1 MLDDSVLDDQRRIF
15 ELDTGGL
22 LRMAALGGAQVRAAA
37 SAASEAGVD
46 DLAGYKP
53 RALVLLSTSG
63 VGPATCRSLAALL
76 GSSCPVPVVITDVMP
91 TWVGPLDV
99 VFAYG
104 ADGGD
109 TLLAESLEL
118 ATRRGASVILAAPD
132 EGPVGAAAAGRARTI
147 SPRIPVSEPLS
158 LAHAFTAGVRV
169 LTALGLLDTDT
180 DALADALDEQA
191 ERSHPRH
198 EISENPAKTLALRLA
213 DRIPLLW
220 GVDGTSTAV
229 AEHGSF
235 VLGRYAGIPCD
246 VTDYQQAVHRA
257 ALYRAAATAGSEAD
271 LFADPTEETTAG
283 WRVVL
288 LSTRDGERARF
299 TERTATA
306 ALPGA
311 DVLAPNESQQGDGV
325 RSSLSLAVGFDM
337 AAVYIGLA
345 SDSLHGDD
353 RPVSAVR

>member
-63 VGPATCRSLAALL
+63 VGPATCRLLAALL
-76 GSSCPVPVVITDVMP
+76 GSSCPVPVVTTDVVP

-109 TLLAESLEL
+109 TSLAESLEL

-132 EGPVGAAAAGRARTI
+132 EGPVGAAAAGRAKTI
-147 SPRIPVSEPLS
+147 SPRIPVPEPLS
-158 LAHAFTAGVRV
+158 IAHAFTAGVRV

-220 GVDGTSTAV
+220 GVDGPSTAV

-246 VTDYQQAVHRA
+246 VTDYQQSVHRA
-257 ALYRAAATAGSEAD
+257 ALYRAAATVGSEAD

-325 RSSLSLAVGFDM
+325 RSSLCLAVGFDM

-345 SDSLHGDD
+345 SDSLNGDD
-353 RPVSAVR
+353 RPVSAAR

>member
-1 MLDDSVLDDQRRIF
+1 MLDDSVLENQQRLF

-22 LRMAALGGAQVRAAA
+22 LRMAALGGAQVRAAS

-63 VGPATCRSLAALL
+63 VGPAACRLLAALL
-76 GSSCPVPVVITDVMP
+76 GSSCPVPVVVTDVMP
-91 TWVGPLDV
+91 TWIGPLDV

-132 EGPVGAAAAGRARTI
+132 EGPLAAAAAGRAKTI
-147 SPRIPVSEPLS
+147 PPRIPVPEPLG

-169 LTALGLLDTDT
+169 LTALGLLETDT
-180 DALADALDEQA
+180 DALADSLDDQA
-191 ERSHPRH
+191 ERSHPGH

-213 DRIPLLW
+213 DHIPLLW
-220 GVDGTSTAV
+220 GVDGPSTAV
-229 AEHGSF
+229 AQHGSF
-235 VLGRYAGIPCD
+235 VLGCYAGIPCD

-257 ALYRAAATAGSEAD
+257 GLHRAAATVGTEAD

-311 DVLAPNESQQGDGV
+311 DVLAPNESQEEDRV
-325 RSSLSLAVGFDM
+325 RGSLSLAVGFDM
-337 AAVYIGLA
+337 AAVYIGLI
-345 SDSLHGDD
+345 SDSLNGND
-353 RPVSAVR
+353 RPVSAAR